1 MDSQVQTLND
11 EQLRMKL
18 MEAYFNA
25 AYNLVETE
33 AIRILKGEMY
43 RRGAERTEVVT
54 LALAALLRHSTN

>member
-11 EQLRMKL
+11 EQLRIKL
-18 MEAYFNA
+18 MEAYFSA
-25 AYNLVETE
+25 AQNLIETE

-54 LALAALLRHSTN
+54 LALAALLRHSVN